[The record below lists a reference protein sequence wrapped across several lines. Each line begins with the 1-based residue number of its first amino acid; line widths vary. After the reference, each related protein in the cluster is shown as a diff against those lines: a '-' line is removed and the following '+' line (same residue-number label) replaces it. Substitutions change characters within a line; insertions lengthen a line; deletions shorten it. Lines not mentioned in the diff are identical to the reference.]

1 MGGFCQAWWP
11 ALSAVHTQIEAITT
25 HLHPTLPCTIPIHVN
40 LKAAALAESE
50 ELRSSLDA
58 TNALLIKAMAAAT
71 EQETAAAEAVAAKQ
85 KELDAAQVTL
95 HSKCIMCASQCYVLW
110 GRRVA

>member
-1 MGGFCQAWWP
+1 M
-11 ALSAVHTQIEAITT
+11 HTQIEAITT

-85 KELDAAQVTL
+85 KVLDAQNHLLCKAVE
-95 HSKCIMCASQCYVLW
+95 HWDIMSAHQTQLLIW
-110 GRRVA
+110 LLL